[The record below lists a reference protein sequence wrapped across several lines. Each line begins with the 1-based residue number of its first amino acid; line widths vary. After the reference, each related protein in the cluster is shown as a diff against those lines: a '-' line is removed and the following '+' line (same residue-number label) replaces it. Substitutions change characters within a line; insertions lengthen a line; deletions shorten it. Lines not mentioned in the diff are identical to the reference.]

1 MAHPATLFVVDDDA
15 SSRDAVS
22 SLAGTMGLGAAT
34 YDSIDA
40 FLHNGREEPGCVVVD
55 LHLAAR
61 HGNEW
66 QDDVRRWSLRLPVIF
81 LAHKPATSLV
91 VQAMQAGAL
100 TVVEKP
106 CCNGE
111 FEQAVREGLARDVAR
126 RSERRQDDEFQTRLA
141 TLTEKEREVLRMLVA
156 GNANKTMAALL
167 GASLR
172 TVENRRRSI
181 FTKLGVHSVAE
192 LVAAVLKAEG
202 DAPHH

>member
-15 SSRDAVS
+15 SSRDAVC
-22 SLAGTMGLGAAT
+22 SLAGAMGLGAAA

-40 FLHNGREEPGCVVVD
+40 FLRNGRDEPGCVVVD

-106 CCNGE
+106 CSNGD
-111 FEQAVREGLARDVAR
+111 FEQAVLEGVARDAAR
-126 RSERRQDDEFQTRLA
+126 RAERRQDGEFRTRLK
-141 TLTEKEREVLRMLVA
+141 TLNEKEREVLRMLVA
-156 GNANKTMAALL
+156 GKANKTMATLL

-181 FTKLGVHSVAE
+181 FTKLDVHSVAE
-192 LVAAVLKAEG
+192 LVAAVLKAESESRK
-202 DAPHH
+202 

>member
-1 MAHPATLFVVDDDA
+1 MAHPAILFVVDDDA
-15 SSRDAVS
+15 SSRDAVC
-22 SLAGTMGLGAAT
+22 SLAGTMGLDAAA

-40 FLHNGREEPGCVVVD
+40 FLENGRDEPGCLVVD

-61 HGNEW
+61 HATEW
-66 QDDVRRWSLRLPVIF
+66 QDDVRRWRLDRPVIF

-111 FEQAVREGLARDVAR
+111 FEQAVLEGLARDAAR
-126 RSERRQDDEFQTRLA
+126 RAERRQKDEFHTRLA
-141 TLTEKEREVLRMLVA
+141 TLTEKEREVLRMLVV
-156 GNANKTMAALL
+156 GKANKTMATLL

-181 FTKLGVHSVAE
+181 FTKLGVHTVAE
-192 LVAAVLKAEG
+192 LVAAVLKADG
-202 DAPHH
+202 DATLR